1 MGCGIK
7 AYYEEL
13 DEKIA
18 QDKRDAF
25 KKHSIHKV
33 MEALEYA
40 INSLNH
46 IRCDPNLQLSR
57 TNWSR
62 LDNSVNELQALLK

>member
-25 KKHSIHKV
+25 AKNSTYKV
-33 MEALEYA
+33 VEAIEYA
-40 INSLNH
+40 ISSLNH
-46 IRCDPNLQLSR
+46 IRCDPALQLSR

-62 LDNSVNELQALLK
+62 LDNAVNELQSLLK